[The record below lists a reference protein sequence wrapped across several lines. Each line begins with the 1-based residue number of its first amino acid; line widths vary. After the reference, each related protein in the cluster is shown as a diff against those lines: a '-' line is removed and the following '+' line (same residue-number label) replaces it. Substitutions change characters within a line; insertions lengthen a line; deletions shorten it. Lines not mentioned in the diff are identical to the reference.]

1 MRNLDGDLIGIV
13 TDISLVP
20 PLLHT
25 LSLSSS
31 SSVLVP
37 VVVVS
42 VLYCKCTGCDVYSTA
57 L

>member
-25 LSLSSS
+25 LSS

-37 VVVVS
+37 VVVVVVS
-42 VLYCKCTGCDVYSTA
+42 VLYCKCTGCDV
-57 L
+57 